1 MAARMRTRA
10 NRAGRRRGGGRSTPG
25 GAAGLVNR
33 VTGMLGR
40 GAGSRGRRGTG
51 TAGGSLATRATSFV
65 RGFMSGGS
73 SPARRGRGRRRY

>member
-1 MAARMRTRA
+1 MATRTRA
-10 NRAGRRRGGGRSTPG
+10 SRAGRRRGGGRSTPG

-40 GAGSRGRRGTG
+40 GAGSRGRRGSG
-51 TAGGSLATRATSFV
+51 AAGGGLASRATNFV

-73 SPARRGRGRRRY
+73 ASRRGRGRRRY

>member
-1 MAARMRTRA
+1 MATRHRARART
-10 NRAGRRRGGGRSTPG
+10 GRRRGGGRSTPG

-40 GAGSRGRRGTG
+40 NAGSRGTRRGSTG
-51 TAGGSLATRATSFV
+51 GGLATRATSFV

-73 SPARRGRGRRRY
+73 ASRRGRGRRRF